1 MANINAPFGFRQVQ
15 GLGSAPTYEHVE
27 VVVNYNAA
35 AIYYGDPVVPLADGS
50 VAVATQTLAV
60 LASGLAGVFVGCKY
74 LSVSQKRTVWSN
86 YWPGSDVASG
96 NTVTAQIINDPHA
109 HFIAQ
114 SDATGLGLA
123 DVNALIG
130 INMGTPNPANGFS
143 GAFLDTTT
151 LGTALDPFI
160 VVRIHQQPAYSP
172 GTFVPSDA
180 TTKPYDWAIVRFN
193 NIATRGLT
201 GI

>member
-1 MANINAPFGFRQVQ
+1 MANVNAPFGFRQVQ
-15 GLGSAPTYEHVE
+15 GLGSAPTYEHTE
-27 VVVNYNAA
+27 MLVNYNAA
-35 AIYYGDPVVPLADGS
+35 AIYEGDPVVPLADGS
-50 VAVATQTLAV
+50 IAVATQTLAV
-60 LASGLAGVFVGCKY
+60 TAPGLAGVFKGCKY

-96 NTVTAQIINDPHA
+96 NSVTAQVINDPHA

-143 GAFLDTTT
+143 GAFLDSTT
-151 LGTALDPFI
+151 LGTALNPFI
-160 VVRIHQQPAYSP
+160 VIRIHQNPPYSP
-172 GTFVPSDA
+172 GAFVPSDA

-193 NIATRGLT
+193 NIETRNLT